1 LLFRGGTSPRGD
13 SIAARNE
20 LVTELVMHYYRMRDK
35 FAQKAMRQ
43 FAAGL
48 VEPDSATQSDEHTN
62 LQTP

>member
-1 LLFRGGTSPRGD
+1 
-13 SIAARNE
+13 
-20 LVTELVMHYYRMRDK
+20 MHYYRVRDE